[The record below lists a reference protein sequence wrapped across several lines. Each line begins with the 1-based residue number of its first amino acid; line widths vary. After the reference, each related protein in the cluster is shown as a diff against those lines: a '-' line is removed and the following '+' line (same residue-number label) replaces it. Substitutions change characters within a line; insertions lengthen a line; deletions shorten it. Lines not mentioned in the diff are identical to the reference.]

1 MGRYRMLTQARELPL
16 QMYQCI
22 NHRYFFQNCPHYTS
36 PPSQIG
42 PFFTFS
48 SMTGIDGIFPYG
60 ILFFFKK
67 KKTLSF
73 TNLAPDTSRFLSENE
88 IYIYLK
94 LHFLFNWLFS
104 FLKFSWLKQP
114 RKRGKKCLF
123 LTNLFLPTQSLLQ
136 KWEISQKLIISIECF
151 FFLFPL
157 FVVVFLMFS
166 FCFY

>member
-1 MGRYRMLTQARELPL
+1 MGRYWMLTQARELPL

-22 NHRYFFQNCPHYTS
+22 HHWYFFQNCPHYTG

-60 ILFFFKK
+60 ILFFLK

-73 TNLAPDTSRFLSENE
+73 TNLAPDTSRFLSENG

-104 FLKFSWLKQP
+104 FLKVSWQKQP
-114 RKRGKKCLF
+114 WKRGKKCLF

-136 KWEISQKLIISIECF
+136 KWEISQKLIISIEWVFFSFSFVCCF
-151 FFLFPL
+151 FN
-157 FVVVFLMFS
+157 V
-166 FCFY
+166 